1 MTGSDT
7 EPRQTP
13 DQVRD
18 EINREQRLLAETL
31 DALTDRVRPSSVAR
45 RQMDRVRRRGSRM
58 ADGARAL
65 VGRGPGHEEG
75 LPVEVGEGLLLK
87 SDEELV
93 AAYEESDRRL
103 PPEALI
109 LIAGVGAVVAVGV
122 VAWAVRRRQGL

>member
-65 VGRGPGHEEG
+65 VGRGPEHDEV
-75 LPVEVGEGLLLK
+75 LHAEVGEGLLLR

-93 AAYEESDRRL
+93 AAYEESERRL

-122 VAWAVRRRQGL
+122 VAWALRRRQGL